1 MAKFNLLVYMVP
13 LVEVRHVVGSGALCR
28 SESTWTEM
36 ISTEKDLINCYIRK
50 VWSSE
55 KRSGI
60 SLEHSLN

>member
-1 MAKFNLLVYMVP
+1 MAKLELLVYMVP
-13 LVEVRHVVGSGALCR
+13 IVDIRHVVGSGALCR

-36 ISTEKDLINCYIRK
+36 INTEKRPNQLQYKKSI
-50 VWSSE
+50 E